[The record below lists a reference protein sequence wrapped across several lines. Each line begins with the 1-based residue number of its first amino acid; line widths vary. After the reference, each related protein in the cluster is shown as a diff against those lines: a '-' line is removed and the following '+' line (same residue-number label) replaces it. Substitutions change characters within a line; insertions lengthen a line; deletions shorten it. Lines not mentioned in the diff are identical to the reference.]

1 MEIQL
6 AELRQQKICDYLN
19 SETAITIRRAAEICN
34 TSEATARRDIDV
46 LAKKG
51 LVLRTHGGA
60 VLDSNIGRV
69 IVNNEKIN
77 INAQAKEQIAQGA
90 LKYIQDG
97 SSIFLDSG
105 TTLLCLSRELFR
117 FKRLTVITD
126 NLDVAYQTQ
135 LDPSSTMFLL
145 GGIVQREHGVTE
157 GHLTEEMAAKLQ
169 VTTAFIG
176 ADAVDV
182 ENGIFNSH
190 FAEVGIKKM
199 MIGNSQKAVL
209 LADHSKFLEKALIK
223 VADLEEFDTVIT
235 DSAIESRFRSRL
247 KKKIK
252 NMVIV

>member
-1 MEIQL
+1 MIRDTTVEVREISVV
-6 AELRQQKICDYLN
+6 LN
-19 SETAITIRRAAEICN
+19 DAANKYKKN
-34 TSEATARRDIDV
+34 T
-46 LAKKG
+46 L
-51 LVLRTHGGA
+51 
-60 VLDSNIGRV
+60 
-69 IVNNEKIN
+69 
-77 INAQAKEQIAQGA
+77 
-90 LKYIQDG
+90 
-97 SSIFLDSG
+97 FLDQ
-105 TTLLCLSRELFR
+105 TLRIPFTFIER
-117 FKRLTVITD
+117 MKHRGD
-126 NLDVAYQTQ
+126 
-135 LDPSSTMFLL
+135 STYIPT
-145 GGIVQREHGVTE
+145 GED
-157 GHLTEEMAAKLQ
+157 